1 MAAPLSQRMAPVV
14 AFCSAAP
21 AALRSQSTTRA
32 FAPAR
37 SPARRSRSLRWS
49 PARRARPVHCA
60 AAVPASDKNELP
72 HATSGSAK
80 AGALGADGTG
90 RVAPLPPSDPERV
103 KAGTFLRLLGITL
116 QMSKAEPFIVVRLA
130 LALGC
135 VLLSKVVGLSAP
147 FLLKRAI
154 DQLSVGTGT
163 VGVSAAAGRAALLS
177 LVMHGIAKILASLS
191 HEMRNGVF
199 AKAGQRL
206 GRRITLSCF
215 EHLLSLDAKF
225 HNSSRTGALT
235 RIVDRG
241 TRSVLIVYRCVV
253 FAFIPTAFEL
263 MLVCGVFFTRFSLNY
278 VAVLLLTFAVYCK
291 WTVTMSE
298 VLGGLRGKLNELDNT
313 TASKATDSL
322 YNWDTVALFNA
333 RSLEVSTLDVSLKT
347 YEDVAVKNEWM
358 YATQNVV
365 QTLLYT
371 CGLTAILV
379 IGAVAVANGTAT
391 TTVGDL
397 VMMSTLLAQLWVPC
411 QYFGWQY
418 REVMQAG
425 VDVGNLFNVLET
437 ESDVTD
443 DGQEILHV
451 SRGEIVFD
459 NVSFSYPREESSA
472 EDNPES
478 DTSRDLVLKNL
489 SFNVPAGRTVALVG
503 PSGAG
508 KSSIIQLCSRIYDPG
523 SGSILIDGQ
532 DITKVSLDSLRRNVS
547 VVPQRVTIWND
558 TVTYNL
564 LYGRPEATME
574 EVVAAAKAAELH
586 DTIMKMPLGYDTV
599 LGEKGVRMSGG
610 EAQRLSAARALL
622 KQSNIILCDEWTAS
636 LDSRTEAELTKSL
649 NAVKGLTRL
658 VVAHRLSTIFD
669 ADLII
674 VLRAGSIVEQGSHND
689 LLQIANGVYADMWR
703 RQSEVGLQGKE
714 DSA

>member
-1 MAAPLSQRMAPVV
+1 MCAAVVPAGGDKRPHTPENAAHRAADAP
-14 AFCSAAP
+14 SADG
-21 AALRSQSTTRA
+21 
-32 FAPAR
+32 
-37 SPARRSRSLRWS
+37 
-49 PARRARPVHCA
+49 RRA
-60 AAVPASDKNELP
+60 ASSPSQKER
-72 HATSGSAK
+72 AK
-80 AGALGADGTG
+80 
-90 RVAPLPPSDPERV
+90 V
-103 KAGTFLRLLGITL
+103 GTFLQLLRMTL
-116 QMSKAEPFIVVRLA
+116 RMSKAEPFIVLRLL

-135 VLLSKVVGLSAP
+135 VLLSKVVGLTVP

-154 DQLSVGTGT
+154 DQLSVRAGAVEVT
-163 VGVSAAAGRAALLS
+163 AAAGRAAVLS
-177 LVMHGIAKILASLS
+177 LIMHGLAKVLASLS

-215 EHLLSLDAKF
+215 EHLLSLDAIF
-225 HNSSRTGALT
+225 FNSSRTGALT

-241 TRSVLIVYRCVV
+241 TRSVLIVYRCLV

-263 MLVCGVFFTRFSLNY
+263 MLVCGVFFTRFSLPY
-278 VAVLLLTFAVYCK
+278 VAVLLLTFAIYCK

-298 VLGGLRGKLNELDNT
+298 VLAGLRGQLNELDNT

-333 RSLEVSTLDVSLKT
+333 SNLEVSTLDVSLRT
-347 YEDVAVKNEWM
+347 YEGVAVKNEWM
-358 YATQNVV
+358 YAFQNVV

-379 IGAVAVANGTAT
+379 IGAKAVASGTAT
-391 TTVGDL
+391 TTIGDL

-418 REVMQAG
+418 RELSQAR
-425 VDVGNLFNVLET
+425 VDLDTLFSVLET
-437 ESDVTD
+437 ESAVVDE
-443 DGQEILHV
+443 GQKTLQV
-451 SRGEIVFD
+451 SRGEIVFE
-459 NVSFSYPREESSA
+459 NVSFAYPKEDSA
-472 EDNPES
+472 VEGSPDS
-478 DTSRDLVLKNL
+478 ADLDRNMVLNNL
-489 SFNVPAGRTVALVG
+489 SFTVPAGRTVALVG

-508 KSSIIQLCSRIYDPG
+508 KSSIVQLCSRIYDVN
-523 SGSILIDGQ
+523 SGSIRIDGQ
-532 DITKVSLDSLRRNVS
+532 DISIVSLDSLRRSVS

-564 LYGRPEATME
+564 LYGRPSATME
-574 EVVAAAKAAELH
+574 EVIAAAKAAELH
-586 DTIMKMPLGYDTV
+586 ETIMKMPLGYDTV

-674 VLRAGSIVEQGSHND
+674 VLRAGKIVEQGTHKA
-689 LLQIANGVYADMWR
+689 LLQNPDGMYADMWR
-703 RQSEVGLQGKE
+703 RQSEVGLQGTGDYNSNE
-714 DSA
+714 STLP

>member
-1 MAAPLSQRMAPVV
+1 M
-14 AFCSAAP
+14 
-21 AALRSQSTTRA
+21 
-32 FAPAR
+32 FAPTR
-37 SPARRSRSLRWS
+37 SPPRRSRSLRWS
-49 PARRARPVHCA
+49 SARRARPVVCT
-60 AAVPASDKNELP
+60 AAVPTSDDEER
-72 HATSGSAK
+72 ARTTSSSTRAGSR
-80 AGALGADGTG
+80 GADATG
-90 RVAPLPPSDPERV
+90 LFAPSPSSRAE
-103 KAGTFLRLLGITL
+103 KAKTGSFLKLLRITL
-116 QMSKAEPFIVVRLA
+116 QLSKAEPFIVVRLA

-135 VLLSKVVGLSAP
+135 VLLSKVVGLSVP

-154 DQLSVGTGT
+154 DQLSVGAGAEGAS
-163 VGVSAAAGRAALLS
+163 VAAGRAALLS
-177 LVMHGIAKILASLS
+177 LMMHGLAKVLASLS

-278 VAVLLLTFAVYCK
+278 VAVLLLTFAIYCK

-298 VLGGLRGKLNELDNT
+298 VLGGLRGKLNALDNT

-333 RSLEVSTLDVSLKT
+333 RSLEVSTLDDSLQK
-347 YEDVAVKNEWM
+347 YERVAVKNEWM
-358 YATQNVV
+358 YAAQNVV
-365 QTLLYT
+365 QTLVYT

-379 IGAVAVANGTAT
+379 IGAVAVANGAAT

-425 VDVGNLFNVLET
+425 VDVGNLFSVLET
-437 ESDVTD
+437 ESGVAD
-443 DGQEILHV
+443 DGQGTLQV
-451 SRGEIVFD
+451 SRGEIVFE
-459 NVSFSYPREESSA
+459 NVSFSYPKDESAADAPLKSVDSAREM
-472 EDNPES
+472 
-478 DTSRDLVLKNL
+478 VLKNL
-489 SFNVPAGRTVALVG
+489 SFKVPAGRTVALVG

-508 KSSIIQLCSRIYDPG
+508 KSSIVQLCSRIYDANR
-523 SGSILIDGQ
+523 GSIHIDGQ
-532 DITKVSLDSLRRNVS
+532 DITKVSLGSLRRNVS

-586 DTIMKMPLGYDTV
+586 ETIMKMPFGYDTV

-622 KQSNIILCDEWTAS
+622 KQSRIILCDEWTAS

-674 VLRAGSIVEQGSHND
+674 VLRAGSIVEQGTHSD
-689 LLQIANGVYADMWR
+689 LLQIRDGVYADMWR
-703 RQSEVGLQGKE
+703 RQSEVGLQTKEESDMEAKE
-714 DSA
+714 DSAPAKG